1 MCGGQT
7 FGTVLVKKN
16 ITCLQNANHK
26 TLNQNSKVKLF
37 SRVKGLEFEEKK
49 KTFVGFSPNLTR
61 RVPMVPASARS

>member
-26 TLNQNSKVKLF
+26 MLNQNSKVKLF
-37 SRVKGLEFEEKK
+37 SRVKGLEFEEKERK
-49 KTFVGFSPNLTR
+49 HFWDSPQT
-61 RVPMVPASARS
+61 

>member
-26 TLNQNSKVKLF
+26 MLNQNSKVKLF
-37 SRVKGLEFEEKK
+37 SRVKGIEFDKK
-49 KTFVGFSPNLTR
+49 KAFVEFSDQESPHG
-61 RVPMVPASARS
+61 ACICS